1 MANEDDKLFQRLGGA
16 AKLAEIVREMYDRVL
31 QDPELAPFFANTSME
46 RLHHMQYQ
54 FLASAFDGPV
64 EYAGAELTAIHR
76 GRGISSQHFAK
87 FCGHFVDAM
96 EAHGVDAHDVDIALS
111 RLSMFKDKITGDVN
125 YDG

>member
-1 MANEDDKLFQRLGGA
+1 MAGEVDKLFQRLGGA
-16 AKLAEIVREMYDRVL
+16 ANLADIVREMYDRVL
-31 QDPELAPFFANTSME
+31 QDPDLAPFFANTSME

-76 GRGISSQHFAK
+76 GRGITSQHFAK
-87 FCGHFVDAM
+87 FCGHFADAM
-96 EAHGVDAHDVDIALS
+96 EAHGVDPHDVDIALS
-111 RLSMFKDKITGDVN
+111 RLAMFKDKITGDVN